1 MNDHD
6 HRGNTLMLLTDTYK
20 IDEFFHKVETDGI
33 LSRRGVYIGLDFE
46 FDLEFDSDR
55 VKKKHIMSLGQIAI
69 TDQKV
74 SIVAIFDFRIFTESQ
89 KKTFIDK
96 ILLNKDIKK
105 ILHGSESLDLPSLRV
120 FLGDRSFKIF
130 ITQIIDTRF
139 LCEALLILK
148 NKYKNFYSDK
158 DKLTKKCSIYNALL
172 DSNTID
178 KDEFKKLSAIKVNYN
193 HKWSVQNLTKSQIS
207 YAAADVLFLHNLLLS
222 YSEILG
228 VELIERI
235 SSAYIYSVLYRM
247 GILGRKQILEEK
259 TLDHMKYVK
268 NSFSTPIIVHHNQNS
283 NDKNNDKNNEDIF
296 EFTLEDLMKIDYI
309 RKPLNSIFDLI
320 K

>member
-6 HRGNTLMLLTDTYK
+6 HRGDTLMLLTDKYK

-96 ILLNKDIKK
+96 ILLNKNIKK

-120 FLGDRSFKIF
+120 FLGDSSFKIF
-130 ITQIIDTRF
+130 LTQIIDTRF

-148 NKYKNFYSDK
+148 NKYQHFYDNKEKN
-158 DKLTKKCSIYNALL
+158 KLTKKCSIYNALL

-178 KDEFKKLSAIKVNYN
+178 QDEFKILSSIKVNYN
-193 HKWSVQNLTKSQIS
+193 HKWSIHNLTKSQIS

-247 GILGRKQILEEK
+247 GILDRKQILEGK
-259 TLDHMKYVK
+259 TLDHMRNVK
-268 NSFSTPIIVHHNQNS
+268 KSFNTPVLVKS
-283 NDKNNDKNNEDIF
+283 DKNNEDIF

-309 RKPLNSIFDLI
+309 RKPLNSIFDLV